1 MILLGRA
8 VANGF
13 APLGI
18 KCDKVISQKHRL
30 SQDPRMN
37 TPTRLLTAA
46 LVAAGIAAAG
56 FAVSQGLER
65 FRMADRYVTV
75 KGLAEKAVEADFVV
89 WTLGF
94 RRAGNEFGAVQQA
107 LAADREKVLAFLKAR
122 GFTEAEVEPRPLIVQ
137 DLMAREYAQGNVPL
151 RFNGASQVLVKS
163 ARVKEVEKA
172 ALAVDPLIQGGV
184 QLGGGAE
191 GAPSGPRYQLRGFND
206 VKAPLLAEATR
217 NAKDQAT
224 KFAAEAGATLGP
236 LKNANQGAIR
246 ISGDDGNDFDDGSSR
261 IKRLRVVSTFEYE
274 LR

>member
-1 MILLGRA
+1 LRHHFAWRFFKELAMSLLPR
-8 VANGF
+8 VATT
-13 APLGI
+13 A
-18 KCDKVISQKHRL
+18 
-30 SQDPRMN
+30 
-37 TPTRLLTAA
+37 LL
-46 LVAAGIAAAG
+46 AAGMAIAG
-56 FAVSQGLER
+56 FAVGHGLER
-65 FRMADRYVTV
+65 FRMADRSVTV
-75 KGLAEKAVEADFVV
+75 KGLAEKEVESDFVV

-122 GFTEAEVEPRPLIVQ
+122 GFSEAEIEPKPLNVQ
-137 DLMAREYAQGNVPL
+137 DLMAREFAQGNVPF

-172 ALAVDPLIQGGV
+172 ALAVD
-184 QLGGGAE
+184 
-191 GAPSGPRYQLRGFND
+191 
-206 VKAPLLAEATR
+206 
-217 NAKDQAT
+217 QAS
-224 KFAAEAGATLGP
+224 KFAQEAGATLGP